1 MARKNIF
8 QLVEEN
14 YDIQSEVRKIY
25 KLYKEYYY
33 FTSDDDDYSLE
44 YLMRWRIFSNCRYRG
59 TCIEIEEFFQRAN
72 ADVPGIMS
80 IRMPEE
86 SIINFLEIMENFV
99 TLAYDYCETSK
110 DDSDKED
117 NEEEDVYYYSE
128 FETEFYALIKELE
141 RHLGL
146 TVRHYKDRVL
156 VYRKNAPLEKVIEI
170 CDDEDIQ
177 WELIR
182 YVREDL
188 SLSEK
193 RKTLAYLATNLYI
206 EEDKTE
212 NEEPIRSIVKKANNI
227 LNNLHI
233 RHNNK
238 TGKWENQ
245 ALKDIT
251 EKDAIA
257 LCDMV
262 YNEMLTIVLLREHKE
277 YEKTY
282 SEFTQ
287 KQREVKG
294 HKKNEE
300 D

>member
-1 MARKNIF
+1 MVRKNIF

-44 YLMRWRIFSNCRYRG
+44 YLMRWRIFSNWRYRG

-287 KQREVKG
+287 KQREVKA